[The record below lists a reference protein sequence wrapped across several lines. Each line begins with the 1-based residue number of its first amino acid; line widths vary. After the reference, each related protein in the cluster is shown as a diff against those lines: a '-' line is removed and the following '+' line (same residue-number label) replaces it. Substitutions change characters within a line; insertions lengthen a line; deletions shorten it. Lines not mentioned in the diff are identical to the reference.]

1 MNKLNTN
8 TIQVYIEKLHVR
20 GVSSSDVL
28 KKLQSV
34 DKFFDW
40 AHKSGHIKE
49 NIYKQMKGGIDKGMI
64 GAHHDAPVQ
73 LVGAKRDLPN
83 YLIGSVTPRP
93 YNKQLAVGSG
103 QSLDLKQAAFIFAI
117 TRIVQKYK

>member
-83 YLIGSVTPRP
+83 YLIGRVTPRP
-93 YNKQLAVGSG
+93 YSQESWFKRFINRKSSILNPDSTD
-103 QSLDLKQAAFIFAI
+103 SLRAN
-117 TRIVQKYK
+117 T